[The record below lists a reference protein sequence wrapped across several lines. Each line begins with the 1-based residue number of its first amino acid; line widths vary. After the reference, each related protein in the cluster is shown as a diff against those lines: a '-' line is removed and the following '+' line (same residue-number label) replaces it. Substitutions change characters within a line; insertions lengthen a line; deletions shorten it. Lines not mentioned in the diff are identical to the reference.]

1 MKQTYTIKVFNK
13 ATNNGIH
20 KSASHQFRTRKDA
33 IAFSQWCEYRGFKTE
48 FDYDVMFSYESAID
62 NVSFLFDIEDEK
74 ASA

>member
-1 MKQTYTIKVFNK
+1 MKSTFTIKVFDNESDRK
-13 ATNNGIH
+13 AM
-20 KSASHQFRTRKDA
+20 HQFKTRKEA

-48 FDYDVMFSYESAID
+48 FGNNVIFSYESAID

>member
-13 ATNNGIH
+13 TTNSAIH
-20 KSASHQFRTRKDA
+20 KSASHQFRTRKEA

-48 FDYDVMFSYESAID
+48 FGHDVMFSYESAID

-74 ASA
+74 TSA